1 MASHLFS
8 KREEIAHA
16 ITHGIGSLL
25 SIIALVLLI
34 TFSAFDGGALM
45 IVSVTI
51 FGCTMLFM
59 YVSSTIVHSLP
70 IGKWKDIFLVI
81 DHASI
86 YVFIAGSYTPFVLI
100 QINGGFG
107 WTLFGIV
114 WGCALAGIILKLF
127 FVKKFVILST
137 LFYILM
143 GWMIVIAWQPL
154 TEALHSN
161 GVMLL
166 VTGGIIYT
174 IGSIFY
180 VWKRIPYHHVIWHIF
195 VLAGSISHF
204 FAVFLYVI

>member
-45 IVSVTI
+45 IVSVPLC
-51 FGCTMLFM
+51 GCTMLFM
-59 YVSSTIVHSLP
+59 YVSSTIAHSLP
-70 IGKWKDIFLVI
+70 IGKWRDIFLVI

-107 WTLFGIV
+107 WTLFGIG

-143 GWMIVIAWQPL
+143 
-154 TEALHSN
+154 
-161 GVMLL
+161 
-166 VTGGIIYT
+166 
-174 IGSIFY
+174 
-180 VWKRIPYHHVIWHIF
+180 
-195 VLAGSISHF
+195 
-204 FAVFLYVI
+204 